1 MFKHYITSKYFL
13 LFTITIL
20 AAIFFLLVLLFIS
33 PGLTDEENS
42 HPKNFN
48 RNNQIVCAEFFDAEF
63 FEPGDTSSSVTHKG
77 EKSDLFYYVL
87 GIIILIA
94 AGFILK
100 QRYEQYL
107 KQRDNLPR

>member
-1 MFKHYITSKYFL
+1 MFNHYTTSKYFMFFTKAIL
-13 LFTITIL
+13 VMILF
-20 AAIFFLLVLLFIS
+20 LFIH
-33 PGLTDEENS
+33 LFNS
-42 HPKNFN
+42 SELIHNEISDSKIVIE
-48 RNNQIVCAEFFDAEF
+48 NNQIVYAKFIDDEFLNTR
-63 FEPGDTSSSVTHKG
+63 DTSSSVTNKE

-107 KQRDNLPR
+107 KRRNN

>member
-1 MFKHYITSKYFL
+1 MLNNDLTSKYFL
-13 LFTITIL
+13 LFIITIL
-20 AAIFFLLVLLFIS
+20 AAIFFLLVLLIIS
-33 PGLTDEENS
+33 PGLTDGENL

-48 RNNQIVCAEFFDAEF
+48 QNYQIVCAEFFDAEF
-63 FEPGDTSSSVTHKG
+63 FEPGDTSSSVTHKK

-107 KQRDNLPR
+107 KQRDNL